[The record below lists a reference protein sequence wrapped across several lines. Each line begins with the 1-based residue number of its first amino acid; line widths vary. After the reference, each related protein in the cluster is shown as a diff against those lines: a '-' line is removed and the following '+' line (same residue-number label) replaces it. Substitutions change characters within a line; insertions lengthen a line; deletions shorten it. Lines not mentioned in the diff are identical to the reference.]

1 MDPKTRI
8 VFLVGGYFPTFTPP
22 GICAEKIIAQLKDR
36 CDITVVCWRRS
47 MEVRDREFDHEGVH
61 VVQVSDFLNDR
72 LVAARTGMG
81 RRFWRMVRLGLSA
94 LRLNDSLAWVRR
106 ALFRELV
113 RIHRDAPIS
122 AMVSVAFPLQTHEAA
137 AAFKIR
143 HPEVRWITYSTDTH
157 HGKTDG
163 RRWLRPF
170 RERSERNCYAKADA
184 NFLSREIYTSCADF
198 LGASIMSK
206 SKMLDYMVD
215 LRTASDG
222 DAKPTRI
229 FPEDEIAL
237 VFGGA
242 FVEGVR
248 SPEYMLELLER
259 LPSESRV
266 RWHVYSNQGFRPML
280 EAFASRHPNRLAL
293 HPPVGI
299 DEFRR
304 IMRGADILVNVSN
317 DSDQFFPSKA
327 FEYVAT
333 GRPIVD
339 IAYPRRA
346 KNEIFLRHPR
356 CLRLVNDG
364 DPDAASRR
372 LDDFCNQETGSLIL
386 PEDLAELYA
395 EYCPET
401 ALVPLFEELFLFSA
415 TPGNSMI
422 HADMTG
428 CGA

>member
-81 RRFWRMVRLGLSA
+81 RRFWRMVRLGVSA

-106 ALFRELV
+106 AMFRELV
-113 RIHRDAPIS
+113 RLHRDAPIS

-198 LGASIMSK
+198 LGSAIMAK

-222 DAKPTRI
+222 DAKPARI

-248 SPEYMLELLER
+248 SPEYMLDLLER

-266 RWHVYSNQGFRPML
+266 RWHVYSNQGFRPLL
-280 EAFASRHPNRLAL
+280 ESFALRHPNRLAL

-339 IAYPRRA
+339 IAYPHRA
-346 KNEIFLRHPR
+346 RNEIFHRHPH
-356 CLRLVNDG
+356 RLLLEIGEHPTD
-364 DPDAASRR
+364 DALR
-372 LDDFCNQETGSLIL
+372 LDDFCNGVAHCHVSSTVLSQLFH
-386 PEDLAELYA
+386 
-395 EYCPET
+395 EYLPET
-401 ALVPLFEELFLFSA
+401 ALAPMKEAICMNEL
-415 TPGNSMI
+415 
-422 HADMTG
+422 
-428 CGA
+428 

>member
-1 MDPKTRI
+1 MEKKERI
-8 VFLVGGYFPTFTPP
+8 VFLVGGYYPTFTPP

-36 CDITVVCWRRS
+36 CDVTVICWRRN
-47 MEVRDREFDHEGVH
+47 MEVRDREFNHDGVH
-61 VVQVSDFLNDR
+61 IIQVSDFLNDR
-72 LVAARTGMG
+72 LVSAKTGVG
-81 RRFWRMVRLGLSA
+81 RRFWRIVRLGVSA

-106 ALFRELV
+106 AMFHELV
-113 RIHRDAPIS
+113 LTHRAAPVS
-122 AMVSVAFPLQTHEAA
+122 VVVSVAFPLQTHEAA
-137 AAFKIR
+137 ACFKAC
-143 HPEVRWITYSTDTH
+143 HPEIRWITYSTDTH

-170 RERSERNCYAKADA
+170 RERSERNCYAEADA

-198 LGASIMSK
+198 LGPTIMAK

-215 LRTASDG
+215 LRTSSDG
-222 DAKPTRI
+222 NSKPDCR

-242 FVEGVR
+242 FVERVR

-259 LPSESRV
+259 LPPDSRI
-266 RWHVYSNQGFRPML
+266 RWHVFSNQGFRPLL
-280 EAFASRHPNRLAL
+280 ETFAARHPNRLAL
-293 HPPVGI
+293 HAPVGI

-339 IAYPRRA
+339 IAYPNRA
-346 KNEIFLRHPR
+346 KNEIFLRHPHS
-356 CLRLVNDG
+356 LRLEIGG
-364 DPDAASRR
+364 DASVDASG
-372 LDDFCNQETGSLIL
+372 LSDFCNRAADTWIPPCDLAALYSEYL
-386 PEDLAELYA
+386 PEK
-395 EYCPET
+395 
-401 ALVPLFEELFLFSA
+401 ALVPFVEALDGKSSCEGRRA
-415 TPGNSMI
+415 
-422 HADMTG
+422 
-428 CGA
+428 